1 MPSVYSV
8 WAQYLTPREPG
19 YLIVTAV
26 CDPAVADTVRGRILH
41 EIRILR
47 QDPVT
52 AAELARAKEVFVAQ
66 RAFSQ
71 EGATDSAFLIGFWSV
86 MKNAGFED
94 TYLRHIQSVQS
105 NGIQEVARRYLNNN
119 NSISI
124 ILLPERS

>member
-1 MPSVYSV
+1 
-8 WAQYLTPREPG
+8 
-19 YLIVTAV
+19 
-26 CDPAVADTVRGRILH
+26 
-41 EIRILR
+41 
-47 QDPVT
+47 
-52 AAELARAKEVFVAQ
+52 
-66 RAFSQ
+66 
-71 EGATDSAFLIGFWSV
+71 